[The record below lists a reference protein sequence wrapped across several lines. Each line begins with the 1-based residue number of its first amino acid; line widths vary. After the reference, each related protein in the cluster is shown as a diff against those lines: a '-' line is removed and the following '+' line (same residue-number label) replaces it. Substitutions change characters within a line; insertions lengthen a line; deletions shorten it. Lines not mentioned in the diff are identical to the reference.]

1 MKDLRLDLHH
11 TVFLQFS
18 GRSLA
23 DYLAQGYKVLD
34 VRTEGEFES
43 NTVKGAVNIPL
54 GKLNNLTHLLDKY
67 VTCVGMG

>member
-1 MKDLRLDLHH
+1 MSH
-11 TVFLQFS
+11 VCFLQFS

-43 NTVKGAVNIPL
+43 NTVKEAINIPL

-67 VTCVGMG
+67 VITCVGMG